1 MTRGRLAPYRGVRYH
16 PATSPVACRRGRR
29 GLACRAALH
38 VGVVRADIRA
48 LLAVEEVSKRFGG
61 VVAVDRCSFRI
72 EPGTITGLIGP
83 NGAGKTT
90 LFNIM
95 AGFIKPSSGRVLLEG
110 RDVTA
115 LPPHRL
121 FHLGLVRTFQIPHEL
136 ARMTV
141 LENLMV
147 VPPHQAGEGLLNAW
161 LRWGRVR
168 AQEGGVRR
176 RAEEVLDFL
185 QLARVRDELAGNL
198 SGGQKKLLELGR
210 TLMTDAKVVLLDEPG
225 AGVNRT
231 LLARLADL
239 IRRLNRE
246 RGYTFCV
253 IEHDM
258 DLIAALC
265 HPIVVMAEGRVLA
278 QGSMAEIR
286 RNEAVRE
293 AYLGGVV
300 AA

>member
-1 MTRGRLAPYRGVRYH
+1 MLQ
-16 PATSPVACRRGRR
+16 
-29 GLACRAALH
+29 
-38 VGVVRADIRA
+38 
-48 LLAVEEVSKRFGG
+48 VEEVSKWFGG
-61 VVAVDRCSFRI
+61 VRAVDRCSFRI
-72 EPGTITGLIGP
+72 ESGTITGLIGP

-95 AGFIKPSSGRVLLEG
+95 AGFMRPTGGRVLLEG
-110 RDVTA
+110 RDVTG
-115 LPPHRL
+115 LPAHRL
-121 FHLGLVRTFQIPHEL
+121 FHLGLVRTFQIPHEF

-147 VPPHQAGEGLLNAW
+147 VPPQQAGENLANSW
-161 LRWGRVR
+161 FRWGRVR
-168 AQEGGVRR
+168 AEEAEVRR
-176 RAEEVLDFL
+176 RADGVLDFL
-185 QLARVRDELAGNL
+185 NLARVRDELAGNL

-210 TLMTDAKVVLLDEPG
+210 TLMTDARIVLLDEPG

-231 LLARLADL
+231 LLAQLADL

-258 DLIAALC
+258 DLIAELC

-286 RNEAVRE
+286 RNEAVQE
-293 AYLGGVV
+293 AYLGGTVTAGEV
-300 AA
+300 PAA